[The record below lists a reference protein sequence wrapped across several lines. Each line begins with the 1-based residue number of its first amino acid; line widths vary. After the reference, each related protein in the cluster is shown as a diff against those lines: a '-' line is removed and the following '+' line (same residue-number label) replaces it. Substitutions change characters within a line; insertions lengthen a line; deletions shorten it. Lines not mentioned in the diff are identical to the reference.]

1 MDQGSRTATVRG
13 AAALMCIV
21 LLGAALLADGAVA
34 KWVHDSGLEASVLA
48 HRRVKEIIKLP
59 GDFWITI
66 ALAAAVGFVHRTSW
80 RGALFV
86 VTCGVIGLV
95 DSVLKWGIG
104 RIRPYHWPGE
114 LAGSGPLPYRV
125 EPFRGGLAGL
135 FDQHDLAFPS
145 GHACVAF
152 LTAGALAVLLPRWRW
167 PLLAGAALV
176 GAERVAENAH
186 WLSDVVGGAILSLW
200 GVWLIRRWV
209 GDRLLGE
216 AAGGSSH
223 E

>member
-13 AAALMCIV
+13 AAALVCIV
-21 LLGAALLADGAVA
+21 LLGAALLADGEVA
-34 KWVHDSGLEASVLA
+34 KWVHDSGLEESVLA
-48 HRRVKEIIKLP
+48 HRRLKEIIKLP
-59 GDFWITI
+59 GDFWITV
-66 ALAAAVGFVHRTSW
+66 ALAAAVGFAHRTAW

-86 VTCGVIGLV
+86 VICGVIGLV
-95 DSVLKWGIG
+95 NTVLKWGIG

-114 LAGSGPLPYRV
+114 LPGSGPLPYRV

-167 PLLAGAALV
+167 PLLAGAAAV
-176 GAERVAENAH
+176 GVERVAENAH
-186 WLSDVVGGAILSLW
+186 WLSDVVGAAILSLW

-209 GDRLLGE
+209 WARLFSGT
-216 AAGGSSH
+216 AGGSSH